1 MAGVIAP
8 ATLRHHDAMLGCLR
22 RAGFSIELTAHAYSP
37 LDSYMILDGLAAA
50 AARHQAKRTN
60 SKARNYDE
68 TLMPERHA
76 EK

>member
-1 MAGVIAP
+1 MAGVMAP
-8 ATLRHHDAMLGCLR
+8 ATLRHHDAALGCLR
-22 RAGFSIELTAHAYSP
+22 RWRR
-37 LDSYMILDGLAAA
+37 
-50 AARHQAKRTN
+50 ARARGPSVPDPQAWRPRPPAPAIRTN